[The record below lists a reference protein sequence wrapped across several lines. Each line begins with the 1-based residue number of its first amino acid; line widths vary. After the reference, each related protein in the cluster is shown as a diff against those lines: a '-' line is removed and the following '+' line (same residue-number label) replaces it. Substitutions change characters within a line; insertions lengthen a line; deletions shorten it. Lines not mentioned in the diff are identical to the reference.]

1 MEIGG
6 EVLRTLLK
14 RLLIRGLG
22 LKNTTKSTNTTLMVQ
37 NNINKHTIKT
47 ANVILMVQGE

>member
-22 LKNTTKSTNTTLMVQ
+22 LKNTTKSTNAILMVQ
-37 NNINKHTIKT
+37 NNPNKHTIKT